1 WTRACQSDDAR
12 PAAKFR
18 RSCPCQRP
26 TQPLC
31 RSRNQYW
38 EVESEFGILLQKIRD
53 LQAGEI
59 RYHKVGLGRAD
70 LEQESR
76 EIGVIVRHELIGRK
90 LPAVG
95 LHEALGNPQ

>member
-1 WTRACQSDDAR
+1 MMPD
-12 PAAKFR
+12 
-18 RSCPCQRP
+18 QRP
-26 TQPLC
+26 SSEEVALASAP
-31 RSRNQYW
+31 RNRCVEAETSYW

-70 LEQESR
+70 LEEESR
-76 EIGVIVRHELIGRK
+76 EIGGIGRHVLIGRK

-95 LHEALGNPQ
+95 LHQPLGNPQSIVT